1 MVFHFLFFTLQFK
14 VLFKMEN
21 KDALQTVKE
30 IRNLMEQSSKFSS
43 INGISVT
50 IVGIYALIGAFIAY
64 KLLGEIPTVDEYPH
78 IFDELNLV
86 LHLSVVALLVL
97 VLSFVTVLLFAWRK
111 AKRTNV
117 SFFSNVTYRT
127 LFNFL
132 LPLFVGFFF
141 CLALIY
147 NGCLGLIASTMLLF
161 YGLSLINASKY
172 MHKSIFWLGI
182 FELVLGMA
190 SAFLIGKGLLFWA
203 VGFGILHIVYGC
215 WFYIAVDRKKGAGK

>member
-127 LFNFL
+127 LLNFL
-132 LPLFVGFFF
+132 LPLFVGFIF

-147 NGCLGLIASTMLLF
+147 NGYLGLIASTMLLF

-172 MHKSIFWLGI
+172 THKSIFWLGI